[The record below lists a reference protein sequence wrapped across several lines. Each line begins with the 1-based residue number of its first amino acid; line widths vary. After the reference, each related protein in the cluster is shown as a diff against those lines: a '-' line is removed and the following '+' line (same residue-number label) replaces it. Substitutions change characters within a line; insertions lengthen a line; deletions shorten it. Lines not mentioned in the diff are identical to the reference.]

1 MILSMRDLPNPKV
14 VRSLSFPLTCTSN
27 RFHSKMKAAAHCPC
41 QTASNFTCHIA
52 PSPSECRWVLGLL
65 EVKRETRNVLSV
77 KVQATHHCKASKKI
91 CLQLKNMLYGIIRK
105 WVIYIYKRPNSFLW
119 IQFFELQIGRCG
131 WEMVELYTLCQNL
144 LNGCEIFTSEIVRMS
159 FLFFPSMYNFAFM

>member
-105 WVIYIYKRPNSFLW
+105 WVIYIYIYIYTKDQIVFCEYSFLNYKLVGVVGKW
-119 IQFFELQIGRCG
+119 LNFIHFVKIFLMAVKYLQ
-131 WEMVELYTLCQNL
+131 VK
-144 LNGCEIFTSEIVRMS
+144 
-159 FLFFPSMYNFAFM
+159 